1 MRESYWK
8 LRERMLAAGVWPQ
21 GWIARGACYSLGLA
35 IVLFALEALLQL
47 FSPAWGASLGGWV
60 KFLLF
65 DAALL
70 FTIVAFRGLK
80 RKVLWRLRNR
90 LIVTYVFIGVI
101 PVVLLVLMAFITI
114 YLFAGQF
121 ASFVVTSEINSQLRS
136 MQAVNAAVSNELA
149 ARIEKGE
156 SATAESL
163 TGLRKRDRAWRR
175 RQVYAWHGSTVVPLS
190 AVDAAP
196 VAFPDFFNK
205 EDYAKAIS
213 EGQPFKEIVRDQD
226 ELYLRV
232 ASMFDVGKEKLTVV
246 TSEPLDK
253 DLVARI
259 ADNLGEITLYSA
271 GIPLTDSQKNDSQK
285 NDLQK
290 SDLQKSDSQK
300 NGQTPGAAEA
310 GPTKEHSFETRLF
323 DEPAKDR
330 NGDKDR
336 DKDGSSAGKGKTG
349 PTPDGQQVFR
359 PTFSVGSLAAPAGT
373 MDREI
378 TFGTPLPVVNWKT
391 GELAR
396 AGALVKVRTRPSVL
410 YGHLFAALGDIA
422 RGVEYIL
429 LAVLIFFAVIELI
442 ALIIGTRM
450 TRTVTGAVAH
460 LYDATKNVDRGDF
473 SHRIPVK
480 SADQLAQLSL
490 SFNSMTESIE
500 KLILEQKE
508 KQRLEGELAIAQEV
522 QAQLFPRQ
530 VSELESLEVHGF
542 CRPARTVSGDYYDFL
557 TASSHKLILAVGDIS
572 GKGISAALLMATIH
586 SAVRAYSVESLPQM
600 RETVARGSVAREP
613 VAVGAVA
620 GSGRMMAAWPEGI
633 EVSPGAL
640 LGLLNHQLYE
650 STPPEKYATLFLAI
664 YDGRS
669 RQLTYSNGGHL
680 PPILIGR
687 DGAVRR
693 LEAGGTVVGLFEN
706 VTYDEASVEMHPG
719 EIFLAYSDGV
729 TEPENEFGEFGEE
742 RLIDLVSTNRRLPLV
757 QISQTVTA
765 AVDDWI
771 GDNEQPDD
779 ITLVLARAR

>member
-1 MRESYWK
+1 
-8 LRERMLAAGVWPQ
+8 
-21 GWIARGACYSLGLA
+21 
-35 IVLFALEALLQL
+35 
-47 FSPAWGASLGGWV
+47 
-60 KFLLF
+60 
-65 DAALL
+65 
-70 FTIVAFRGLK
+70 
-80 RKVLWRLRNR
+80 
-90 LIVTYVFIGVI
+90 VT
-101 PVVLLVLMAFITI
+101 
-114 YLFAGQF
+114 
-121 ASFVVTSEINSQLRS
+121 
-136 MQAVNAAVSNELA
+136 
-149 ARIEKGE
+149 
-156 SATAESL
+156 
-163 TGLRKRDRAWRR
+163 
-175 RQVYAWHGSTVVPLS
+175 
-190 AVDAAP
+190 
-196 VAFPDFFNK
+196 FPYFFNK
-205 EDYAKAIS
+205 DSAYAKAIR

-226 ELYLRV
+226 ALYLRV
-232 ASMFDVGKEKLTVV
+232 ASMFDVGTEKLTVV
-246 TSEPLDK
+246 TSEPLDR

-271 GIPLTDSQKNDSQK
+271 GIALNDPQQNGSQKDDSQE
-285 NDLQK
+285 
-290 SDLQKSDSQK
+290 
-300 NGQTPGAAEA
+300 NGQNPGAAEA
-310 GPTKEHSFETRLF
+310 SPAKERGFKTRLF
-323 DEPAKDR
+323 DEPAD
-330 NGDKDR
+330 DKN
-336 DKDGSSAGKGKTG
+336 GSSVNKGNTG
-349 PTPDGQQVFR
+349 PRPEGDQQVFR
-359 PTFSVGSLAAPAGT
+359 PTFSVGSLAEPAGAT
-373 MDREI
+373 DREI

-396 AGALVKVRTRPSVL
+396 AGAGVKVRTRPSVL

-429 LAVLIFFAVIELI
+429 LGVLIFFAVIEFV

-450 TRTVTGAVAH
+450 TQTVTGAVAQ
-460 LYDATKNVDRGDF
+460 LYDATKNVDHGDF

-600 RETVARGSVAREP
+600 REP

-620 GSGRMMAAWPEGI
+620 GAGRMMAAWPEGI

-640 LGLLNHQLYE
+640 LALLNHQLYE
-650 STPPEKYATLFLAI
+650 STPPEKYATLFLGI

-669 RQLTYSNGGHL
+669 HQLTYSNGGHL
-680 PPILIGR
+680 PPILIGK
-687 DGAVRR
+687 DGTVRK
-693 LEAGGTVVGLFEN
+693 LEAGGTVVGLFDN
-706 VTYDEASVEMHPG
+706 MTYDEGSVEMHPG

-729 TEPENEFGEFGEE
+729 TEPENEFGEFGED
-742 RLIDLVSTNRRLPLV
+742 RLIELVSMNRRLPLV
-757 QISQTVTA
+757 HISQTVTA